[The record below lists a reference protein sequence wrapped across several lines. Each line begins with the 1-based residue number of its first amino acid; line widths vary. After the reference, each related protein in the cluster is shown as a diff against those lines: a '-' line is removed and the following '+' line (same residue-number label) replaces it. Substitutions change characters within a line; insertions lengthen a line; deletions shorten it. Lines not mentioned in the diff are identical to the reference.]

1 MSFPGLYSEEPE
13 IFESPLKTA
22 YRNKMEYTFADMYKD
37 SPIMLGMHKKNRFY
51 EVVDTKECNLVH
63 RDFEII
69 RNAIIDFVREKNLP
83 FVKKRNHEGL
93 LRHLIIRYA
102 LTTGEIMVNIVTTT
116 QSEFDKKSFVDMLL
130 GMKFEWKIKSIVHT
144 END

>member
-1 MSFPGLYSEEPE
+1 MDCKAKGL
-13 IFESPLKTA
+13 K
-22 YRNKMEYTFADMYKD
+22 RNIIHSRA
-37 SPIMLGMHKKNRFY
+37 KNRFY

-69 RNAIIDFVREKNLP
+69 RNGIIDFVREKNLP